1 MRLLITILYLVAL
14 LPQSAWAW
22 SKKGH
27 DVICYI
33 AENHLTDKALSKV
46 TEILE
51 GKSMVYYS
59 SWMDTASHTKE
70 YEHTA
75 QWHYFNI
82 DKSVAQTERVE
93 GGDALSAVAAL
104 VAQLGS
110 GTLEGKEQSDAL
122 KMLIHIV
129 GDMHQP
135 MHMGRKEDYGG
146 NTIPVVY
153 FTESTNLH
161 TLWDYHIV
169 EGARSWS
176 YSEWQDQI
184 DRASKREIKE
194 ITSGSYADWAAQT
207 FEVAKEV
214 YKDTPAETRVYYDYV
229 AKYGPIVEQQFL
241 YAGLRLA
248 HILNEIYN

>member
-1 MRLLITILYLVAL
+1 MRILFAILSLAFFA
-14 LPQSAWAW
+14 PQSSFAW

-33 AENHLTDKALSKV
+33 AENHLTDKALDEV
-46 TEILE
+46 TDILD

-59 SWMDTASHTKE
+59 SWMDTASHTDE
-70 YEHTA
+70 YKYTA

-82 DKSVAQTERVE
+82 DKSVEQTERVE
-93 GGDALSAVAAL
+93 GGDALSAVEDL
-104 VAQLGS
+104 VNQLKS
-110 GTLEGKEQSDAL
+110 GELDDEAESTAL

-153 FTESTNLH
+153 FNESTNLH

-169 EGARSWS
+169 EGARNWS
-176 YSEWQDQI
+176 FSEWQDQI
-184 DRASKREIKE
+184 DRVSEQEIKQ
-194 ITSGSYADWAAQT
+194 ITSGSYADWAEET

-229 AKYGPIVEQQFL
+229 AKYSPIVERQFL
-241 YAGLRLA
+241 HAGIRLA
-248 HILNEIYN
+248 YILNEIYK